1 MLTLTVDVGWGEE
14 SLDLFPFKLLLST
27 AVLPFQSPEFF
38 LLPLLLS
45 QMQKQN
51 VLPRTSKDSHSMWEE
66 QLKSRSHLEELVA
79 QLDREKA
86 ELLEQVSPE
95 NSLGA

>member
-1 MLTLTVDVGWGEE
+1 
-14 SLDLFPFKLLLST
+14 
-27 AVLPFQSPEFF
+27 
-38 LLPLLLS
+38 
-45 QMQKQN
+45 
-51 VLPRTSKDSHSMWEE
+51 MWEE

>member
-1 MLTLTVDVGWGEE
+1 MLF
-14 SLDLFPFKLLLST
+14 S
-27 AVLPFQSPEFF
+27 F

-45 QMQKQN
+45 QVQEPN
-51 VLPRTSKDSHSMWEE
+51 VLALTSKDSHSIWEE
-66 QLKSRSHLEELVA
+66 QLKSRFRLEERVA

-95 NSLGA
+95 NSPDI